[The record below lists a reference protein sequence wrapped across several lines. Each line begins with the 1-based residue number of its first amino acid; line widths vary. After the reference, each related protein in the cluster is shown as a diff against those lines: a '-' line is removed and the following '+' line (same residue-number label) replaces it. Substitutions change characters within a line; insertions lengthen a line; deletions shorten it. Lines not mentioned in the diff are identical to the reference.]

1 MIINTTIL
9 KEKNVS
15 INQFLPAPKMQ
26 IRMNR
31 INIMPEKAVNNVIQ
45 CEIKFSINIIDG
57 DEKDLANLN
66 LGYIV
71 VATLE
76 QGDVYEK
83 NDCANRLFKTLQP
96 MYIAEANSLLRE
108 SSFPPIPMNIKC

>member
-1 MIINTTIL
+1 MIINAAIL

-26 IRMNR
+26 IKMNR
-31 INIMPEKAVNNVIQ
+31 INKMPEKAVNNSIQ
-45 CEIKFSINIIDG
+45 CEINFSINIID
-57 DEKDLANLN
+57 ESKKDLASLS

-76 QGDVYEK
+76 QDDVYEK
-83 NDCANRLFKTLQP
+83 DDCANRLFKILQP

-108 SSFPPIPMNIKC
+108 SPFPPIPMNIKC

>member
-26 IRMNR
+26 IKMNR
-31 INIMPEKAVNNVIQ
+31 INVMPEKVVNNVIQ
-45 CEIKFSINIIDG
+45 CEIKFSINILDG
-57 DEKDLANLN
+57 EEKDLAHLT

-76 QGDVYEK
+76 QDDVYEK
-83 NDCANRLFKTLQP
+83 DDCANRFFKILQP

-108 SSFPPIPMNIKC
+108 SPFPPIPMNIKC